1 MIRVK
6 EVSVIGDDGEHLG
19 TIPTEE
25 ALSMAED
32 RDMDLV
38 EVASNSNPPVCR
50 IMDYGKHKYKASKKA
65 HEAKK
70 NQKIVHVKEVKFRPN
85 TDQHDFDF
93 KLKHV
98 QRFLEAGD
106 KAKVVIFFKGREIVH
121 REFGQRVL
129 ERVAK
134 QTEDLAVIEQTA
146 KQEGRTLVMILAPKS
161 FKSKKGAPSKTPK
174 PAVDKTEIKTE
185 AKTEAK
191 SEEKNEAK
199 TEVKTDAPET
209 QVTSEESSTEAVV
222 PNNE

>member
-38 EVASNSNPPVCR
+38 EVAANSNPPVCR

-98 QRFLEAGD
+98 QRFLENGD

-121 REFGQRVL
+121 REFGQKVL
-129 ERVAK
+129 KRVAE
-134 QTEDLAVIEQTA
+134 QTEDIAVIEQTA

-161 FKSKKGAPSKTPK
+161 FKTKKGSASKTSK
-174 PAVDKTEIKTE
+174 PAVDK
-185 AKTEAK
+185 
-191 SEEKNEAK
+191 SEEK
-199 TEVKTDAPET
+199 TDVPET
-209 QVTSEESSTEAVV
+209 QAAPEKTSEETSTEAVV
-222 PNNE
+222 PNNES

>member
-134 QTEDLAVIEQTA
+134 QTEDIAVIEQTA

-161 FKSKKGAPSKTPK
+161 FKSKKGTPSKPPK
-174 PAVDKTEIKTE
+174 PAVNKTEV
-185 AKTEAK
+185 K
-191 SEEKNEAK
+191 SETK

-209 QVTSEESSTEAVV
+209 QAASAEPSTEAVV

>member
-1 MIRVK
+1 MIRVQ
-6 EVSVIGDDGEHLG
+6 EVSVIGDDGESLG

-25 ALSMAED
+25 AISMAED
-32 RDMDLV
+32 RSLDLV
-38 EVASNSNPPVCR
+38 EVAPNANPPVCR

-98 QRFLEAGD
+98 QRFLENGD
-106 KAKVVIFFKGREIVH
+106 KAKVVIFFKGREIIH

-129 ERVAK
+129 ERVAEK
-134 QTEDLAVIEQTA
+134 TEDIAIIEQSA
-146 KQEGRTLVMILAPKS
+146 KQEGRTLVMILAPKNA
-161 FKSKKGAPSKTPK
+161 KSKKGVQPKVPK
-174 PAVDKTEIKTE
+174 PSVTKNTDANEQKLP
-185 AKTEAK
+185 
-191 SEEKNEAK
+191 SEELENK
-199 TEVKTDAPET
+199 T
-209 QVTSEESSTEAVV
+209 VV

>member
-1 MIRVK
+1 MIRVQ
-6 EVSVIGDDGEHLG
+6 EVSVIGDDGESLG

-25 ALSMAED
+25 AISMAED
-32 RDMDLV
+32 RSLDLV
-38 EVASNSNPPVCR
+38 EVAPNANPPVCR

-98 QRFLEAGD
+98 QRFLENGD
-106 KAKVVIFFKGREIVH
+106 KAKVVIFFKGREIIH

-129 ERVAK
+129 ERVAEK
-134 QTEDLAVIEQTA
+134 TEDIAIIEQSA
-146 KQEGRTLVMILAPKS
+146 KQEGRTLVMILAPKNV
-161 FKSKKGAPSKTPK
+161 KSKKGTQLTVPK
-174 PAVDKTEIKTE
+174 PPVTKNTDANEEKLP
-185 AKTEAK
+185 
-191 SEEKNEAK
+191 SEELENK
-199 TEVKTDAPET
+199 TA
-209 QVTSEESSTEAVV
+209 V

>member
-1 MIRVK
+1 MIRVQ
-6 EVSVIGDDGEHLG
+6 EVSVIGDDGESLG

-25 ALSMAED
+25 AISMAED
-32 RDMDLV
+32 RSLDLV
-38 EVASNSNPPVCR
+38 EVAPNANPPVCR

-98 QRFLEAGD
+98 QRFLENGD
-106 KAKVVIFFKGREIVH
+106 KAKVVIFFKGREIIH

-129 ERVAK
+129 ERVAEK
-134 QTEDLAVIEQTA
+134 TEDIAIIEQSA

-161 FKSKKGAPSKTPK
+161 FKSKKGVQAKVPK
-174 PAVDKTEIKTE
+174 PPVTKNTDANEEKLP
-185 AKTEAK
+185 
-191 SEEKNEAK
+191 SEELENK
-199 TEVKTDAPET
+199 TA
-209 QVTSEESSTEAVV
+209 V

>member
-25 ALSMAED
+25 ALSIAED
-32 RDMDLV
+32 KGMDLV
-38 EVASNSNPPVCR
+38 EVAANSNPPVCR

-98 QRFLEAGD
+98 QRFLENGD

-121 REFGQRVL
+121 REFGQKVL
-129 ERVAK
+129 ERVAE
-134 QTEDLAVIEQTA
+134 QTEDIAVIEQSA

-161 FKSKKGAPSKTPK
+161 FKSKKGNQPKALK
-174 PAVDKTEIKTE
+174 PAVDKTKEKT
-185 AKTEAK
+185 
-191 SEEKNEAK
+191 N
-199 TEVKTDAPET
+199 APEG
-209 QVTSEESSTEAVV
+209 QEESEKSSTEAVV
-222 PNNE
+222 PNNES

>member
-38 EVASNSNPPVCR
+38 EVAANSNPPVCR

-98 QRFLEAGD
+98 QRFLENGD

-121 REFGQRVL
+121 REFGQKVL
-129 ERVAK
+129 ERVAE
-134 QTEDLAVIEQTA
+134 QTEDIAVIEQTA

-161 FKSKKGAPSKTPK
+161 FKTKKGSPSKNPK
-174 PAVDKTEIKTE
+174 PAVDK
-185 AKTEAK
+185 A
-191 SEEKNEAK
+191 EK
-199 TEVKTDAPET
+199 KTDVPET
-209 QVTSEESSTEAVV
+209 QAAPKKTSEETSTEAVV
-222 PNNE
+222 PNNES

>member
-6 EVSVIGDDGEHLG
+6 EVSVIGDDGESLG

-25 ALSMAED
+25 AISMAED
-32 RDMDLV
+32 RSLDLV
-38 EVASNSNPPVCR
+38 EVAPNANPPVCR

-70 NQKIVHVKEVKFRPN
+70 NQKVVHVKEVKFRPN

-98 QRFLEAGD
+98 QRFLENGD
-106 KAKVVIFFKGREIVH
+106 KAKVVIFFKGREIIH

-129 ERVAK
+129 ERVAEK
-134 QTEDLAVIEQTA
+134 TEDIAIIEQSA
-146 KQEGRTLVMILAPKS
+146 KQEGRTLVMILAPKNV
-161 FKSKKGAPSKTPK
+161 KTKKGTQLQAPK
-174 PAVDKTEIKTE
+174 PAVTKNTDANEKKLP
-185 AKTEAK
+185 
-191 SEEKNEAK
+191 SEELGTKA
-199 TEVKTDAPET
+199 A
-209 QVTSEESSTEAVV
+209 V

>member
-32 RDMDLV
+32 RNMDLV
-38 EVASNSNPPVCR
+38 EVAANSNPPVCR

-98 QRFLEAGD
+98 QRFLENGD

-121 REFGQRVL
+121 REFGQKVL
-129 ERVAK
+129 ERVAE
-134 QTEDLAVIEQTA
+134 QTEDIAVIEQTA

-161 FKSKKGAPSKTPK
+161 FKTKKGSASKTSK
-174 PAVDKTEIKTE
+174 PAVDK
-185 AKTEAK
+185 
-191 SEEKNEAK
+191 SEEK
-199 TEVKTDAPET
+199 TDVPET
-209 QVTSEESSTEAVV
+209 QAAPEKTSEETSTEAVV
-222 PNNE
+222 PNNES

>member
-38 EVASNSNPPVCR
+38 EVAANSNPPVCR
-50 IMDYGKHKYKASKKA
+50 IMDFGKHKYKASKKA

-98 QRFLEAGD
+98 QRFIEAGD

-134 QTEDLAVIEQTA
+134 QTEDIAVIEQTA

-161 FKSKKGAPSKTPK
+161 FKTKKGSPSKNPK
-174 PAVDKTEIKTE
+174 PAVE
-185 AKTEAK
+185 KTEAK
-191 SEEKNEAK
+191 SEEKKDVPGSAVVK
-199 TEVKTDAPET
+199 TEVKTDVPET
-209 QVTSEESSTEAVV
+209 QAASAEPSTEAVV